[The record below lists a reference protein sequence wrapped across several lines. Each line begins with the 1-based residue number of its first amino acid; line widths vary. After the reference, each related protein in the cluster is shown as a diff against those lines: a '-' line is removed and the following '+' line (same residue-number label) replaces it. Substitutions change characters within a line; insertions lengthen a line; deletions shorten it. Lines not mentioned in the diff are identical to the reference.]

1 MAQNSAIL
9 ENPLFKALQKVGHSP
24 EIDIYTWAQ
33 GLAFHHLNLLKAL
46 VEVPTPVKNRIL
58 EDIWIEFSLYAPEKI
73 KKALGLNVGVD
84 VDEINKFMAQLSSDK
99 EFWAIKGVG
108 DTVEEAML
116 NWVKA
121 FAIYDFAIYTY
132 LEKHLG
138 SKECFKIYMGL
149 WETFALANLENVKME
164 LGITKDTI
172 VNMDL
177 IAKISQKYWETI
189 ACPYKVIE
197 HSEEVHMA
205 EIEMCPYWENMKAIL
220 GEEKARSMTLKCE
233 AAVSVN
239 YYDAILKALG
249 VFDKYSFTMDKFQ
262 CCGDKVCRVRFEKRK

>member
-1 MAQNSAIL
+1 MARKSAIL
-9 ENPLFKALQKVGHSP
+9 ENPLFKALQKVGHLP
-24 EIDIYTWAQ
+24 EIDIHTWAQ
-33 GLAFHHLNLLKAL
+33 GLAFHHSNLLKAL
-46 VEVPTPVKNRIL
+46 AEVPTTVKNRIL
-58 EDIWIEFSLYAPEKI
+58 EDIWTEFSLYAPEKI
-73 KKALGLNVGVD
+73 KKALGLDAGVD
-84 VDEINKFMAQLSSDK
+84 VEGINKFMAQMSSNK

-121 FAIYDFAIYTY
+121 FAIYDFAVYTY

-149 WETFALANLENVKME
+149 WETFALANLENVKKE
-164 LGITKDTI
+164 LGITKDTT